1 MGFGGAGAPP
11 TWSVMGG
18 RWDALVGGSDA
29 PGSAD
34 DGGVFSGRSLALCSE
49 LVHGRPPAAGCSRAG
64 GSSEGAAFLGTSFVS
79 DLSDFSKT
87 DAFSDT
93 SLLSAADG
101 LPGAGGFSGT
111 GGSEAAGFPE
121 TPFSPPP
128 GSLAATLSSSLAQGP
143 RCSRLSLRRGG
154 ASTSLLGMRGCCWTC
169 TGPGLSPPP
178 PASSCPRAGVCAS
191 STARRLCLRSCRV
204 LATAWTPSLPSP
216 GAGGGDSGPS
226 ASSTLGSLSRKTGQG
241 VGDRIRGYRG
251 AETQCGC
258 LQGGVRKQSPA
269 PSLKEGSLPSALHIG
284 LPSVI

>member
-1 MGFGGAGAPP
+1 MVRVGENVSASSSLLGIF

-121 TPFSPPP
+121 TPFSLPP
-128 GSLAATLSSSLAQGP
+128 GSLAATLSSSLA
-143 RCSRLSLRRGG
+143 
-154 ASTSLLGMRGCCWTC
+154 WV
-169 TGPGLSPPP
+169 PPQP
-178 PASSCPRAGVCAS
+178 
-191 STARRLCLRSCRV
+191 
-204 LATAWTPSLPSP
+204 
-216 GAGGGDSGPS
+216 
-226 ASSTLGSLSRKTGQG
+226 
-241 VGDRIRGYRG
+241 
-251 AETQCGC
+251 E
-258 LQGGVRKQSPA
+258 
-269 PSLKEGSLPSALHIG
+269 SALHKAQRFHV
-284 LPSVI
+284 LVIL